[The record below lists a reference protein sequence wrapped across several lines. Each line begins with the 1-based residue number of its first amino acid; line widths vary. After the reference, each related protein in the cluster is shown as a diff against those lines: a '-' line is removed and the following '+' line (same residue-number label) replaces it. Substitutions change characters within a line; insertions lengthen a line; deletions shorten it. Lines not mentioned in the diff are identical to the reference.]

1 MFASQA
7 QAVVQSAGTPWLL
20 IVLFALA
27 IVVFWRLA
35 VRIILVVLV
44 VMILSGVLAL
54 ASFMHSM

>member
-7 QAVVQSAGTPWLL
+7 QAVVHSAGTPWLL

-35 VRIILVVLV
+35 VRIVLVVLV